1 VNYVLDTDTCIFAL
15 KQRVGVLKR
24 LLGESPDDIMVS
36 AMTEAELTFGAIKS
50 SNPERARAQVAAF
63 LAPVMVLPFDSEAA
77 RKHAEIRYALRGAPI
92 GERDMVTAAI
102 AAANGLILVTHN
114 TREFSR
120 VEGLALEDWVELLPL
135 EQADPIRPE

>member
-1 VNYVLDTDTCIFAL
+1 MRYVLDTDICIFAL
-15 KQRVGVLKR
+15 KQRMGVLKR
-24 LLGESPDDIMVS
+24 LLRESADDIAVS

-50 SNPERARAQVAAF
+50 SDPERARNQVSAF
-63 LAPVMVLPFDSEAA
+63 LDPVMVLPFDSDAA
-77 RKHAEIRYALRGAPI
+77 RKHAEIRFAIRSNPI

-120 VEGLALEDWVELLPL
+120 VEALALEDWTEA
-135 EQADPIRPE
+135 EA